1 MSRQED
7 QGSIQIDLTDI
18 TSSSN
23 GEFPD
28 DDTEDAK
35 PAAAPSAP
43 AVAAAAT
50 APGADND
57 DDEGGSDDDDVDD
70 EEEDGK
76 NHAVSL
82 WCQALAGELATCSFS
97 VHPFF
102 QLCYFN
108 MTDIMT

>member
-43 AVAAAAT
+43 AAVAAAAT

-82 WCQALAGELATCSFS
+82 WCQALAGGLISCLIS
-97 VHPFF
+97 VHPLFSVMQF
-102 QLCYFN
+102 
-108 MTDIMT
+108 